1 MAKFLDTNGLTTLWE
16 KIKTLVNTTLE
27 TVKASITAI
36 TDMVGAANGIAPLD
50 SSKLVPTANIPTQY
64 QDVLVFAGFCEV
76 EASQILQGT
85 IEKIQSGSYVYYNT
99 ATGTFVAYKNKVYY
113 TKWTSGTYANSY
125 DSPFY
130 GTEKTYG
137 VQPSF
142 GKIYLLKTQGKAYQF
157 VSTSKGL
164 ILLNSQ
170 DADIAL
176 LQSQIGN
183 IANVYELDSLIT
195 EVSKNWLS
203 KKGDDWTEVS
213 ISKYFNSS
221 DGKLYVVHNCTSVI
235 DSKTQET
242 KDVWY
247 YEVVTPSTTDL
258 FIKDDAVWR
267 YGSDGSL
274 TQTGDSVVDILKSL
288 ISQCAQLDGN
298 NTFNGN
304 NTMNGSLSVI
314 TGDTENSL
322 YGLFVEGVG
331 FCLKDNTL
339 ATILSNDGTI
349 ILASSGGA
357 QITLSATTEIFGQTT
372 IYNDKSAKYAIFDV
386 GDGYFQLGN
395 GAGVQMVREVVS
407 MVSPS
412 NAAVELSDTAR
423 ISAPSTTDD
432 DGNDVSGAA
441 VFLDD
446 QGVHIENGDLGVG
459 DNSVVL
465 TDSAYN
471 LTDEA
476 VMGVSWINAFEVQSN
491 VSLEAAHILDIDRTN
506 KIATIRYTVQS
517 NNEGNLGLYCG
528 TTLMQVIV
536 ISNDNKGAFVIC
548 MPYDDAA
555 DPDNQW
561 DTMFEIKAITE
572 ASSTSSDA

>member
-183 IANVYELDSLIT
+183 ITNVYELDSLIT

-274 TQTGDSVVDILKSL
+274 TQTGDSVVDILKTL
-288 ISQCAQLDGN
+288 ISQCAQLNGN
-298 NTFNGN
+298 NIFNGN
-304 NTMNGSLSVI
+304 NIINGDFMVFSDDGSNNRLYIATDGVRFI
-314 TGDTENSL
+314 DDYGD
-322 YGLFVEGVG
+322 GFFV
-331 FCLKDNTL
+331 KDGN
-339 ATILSNDGTI
+339 TILN
-349 ILASSGGA
+349 AAGGA
-357 QITLSATTEIFGQTT
+357 VILLTDTTEITGPLTVKKDDKTT
-372 IYNDKSAKYAIFDV
+372 YFDV
-386 GDGYFQLGN
+386 GNGYFQLGN
-395 GAGVQMVREVVS
+395 GAGVQMAREVVS

-441 VFLDD
+441 VFLDN

-476 VMGVSWINAFEVQSN
+476 VLGVSWINAFEVQSN

>member
-195 EVSKNWLS
+195 EVNKNWLS

-298 NTFNGN
+298 NTFNGDN
-304 NTMNGSLSVI
+304 IVNGDFEVLTNDGNGFFYISSSRGVVLN
-314 TGDTENSL
+314 DKD
-322 YGLFVEGVG
+322 GVG
-331 FCLKDNTL
+331 LQTQ
-339 ATILSNDGTI
+339 DGTI
-349 ILASSGGA
+349 VLFTKLGSKISIGDD
-357 QITLSATTEIFGQTT
+357 TTEITSPLTVKKDDKTT
-372 IYNDKSAKYAIFDV
+372 YFDV

-395 GAGVQMVREVVS
+395 GAGVQMAREVVS

-441 VFLDD
+441 VFLDN

-476 VMGVSWINAFEVQSN
+476 VLGVSWINAFEVQSN